1 VVKLSQQARASQRQ
15 QPPQPDGATPLP
27 FNKATQQHRQRR
39 KPVATPLPFN
49 KATQQHQQRRKLA
62 PMR

>member
-1 VVKLSQQARASQRQ
+1 
-15 QPPQPDGATPLP
+15 LP